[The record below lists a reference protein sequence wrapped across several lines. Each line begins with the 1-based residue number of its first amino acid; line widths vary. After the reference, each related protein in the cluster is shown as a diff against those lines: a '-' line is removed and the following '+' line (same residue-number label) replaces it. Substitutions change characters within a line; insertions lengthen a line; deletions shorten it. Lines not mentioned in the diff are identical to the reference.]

1 MDTID
6 NLFETLGNSKAEHFR
21 AKASE
26 NFQDLARMPNIG
38 APRTGGS
45 NPRRDMRMWRIR
57 EFEEYL
63 VFYSV
68 DPEFLSIDRIIHA
81 KRDYNRQRL

>member
-6 NLFETLGNSKAEHFR
+6 NLFETLGNSKAEHF
-21 AKASE
+21 
-26 NFQDLARMPNIG
+26 
-38 APRTGGS
+38 
-45 NPRRDMRMWRIR
+45 
-57 EFEEYL
+57 L

-68 DPEFLSIDRIIHA
+68 DAEFLSIDRILHA

>member
-6 NLFETLGNSKAEHFR
+6 NLFETLGNSKAQHFR
-21 AKASE
+21 SKAAE
-26 NFQDLARMPNIG
+26 TFQDLLRMPKIG
-38 APRTGGS
+38 VPRTGGS
-45 NPRRDMRMWRIR
+45 NPSRDMRMWRIR

-68 DPEFLSIDRIIHA
+68 DAEFLSIDRILHA